1 MRFAW
6 LRENLGGDAPAQPG
20 PLNRL
25 VLIAYNLIWWAPI
38 VLGFTKVI
46 DYTVAF
52 IAFFAITIIRAIANL
67 VRNHCLTL
75 EQAEVFPFR
84 SP

>member
-6 LRENLGGDAPAQPG
+6 LRENSGGDAPAQPG

-25 VLIAYNLIWWAPI
+25 VLVVYNLIWWLPI
-38 VLGFTKVI
+38 LLGFTKVI
-46 DYTVAF
+46 DYRVAF
-52 IAFFAITIIRAIANL
+52 ITFFAITAIRAIANL
-67 VRNHCLTL
+67 VRNHFLSL
-75 EQAEVFPFR
+75 EQAEAFPFR

>member
-6 LRENLGGDAPAQPG
+6 LRENSEQDAPAQPG
-20 PLNRL
+20 PVNRL
-25 VLIAYNLIWWAPI
+25 VLIAYNLIWWVPI
-38 VLGFTKVI
+38 VLGFTKVL
-46 DYTVAF
+46 DYRVAF
-52 IAFFAITIIRAIANL
+52 ITFFAITVVRAIANL
-67 VRNHCLTL
+67 IRNHFLTL